1 MPVREREREK
11 TQSLCCI
18 CFVFLS
24 IDLAEREYPI
34 LNLLSSSRKCSSL
47 PSDIKNETID
57 KSSIDSKPMKQCSNF
72 TIDYLLSDRHRSTN
86 SSNRSVQ
93 SIFSK
98 KKRSSFSDR
107 YLHRRIS
114 PRKRTFHKK
123 LITSHYPIEPRGVFL
138 SYIFDVYHGL
148 ISRQYQMK
156 NEQKIDPLAQLA
168 ELACQLDRR
177 EKTSMW
183 NEDQFSLQT
192 FDDLV
197 QQCYRLIEQIISK
210 CEHRKE
216 RKRLN
221 NYLQLKSKERCL
233 HFSISILNLLQM
245 RKHHRFD
252 QTRSTDCQI
261 LMSDISIEKT
271 KMKKTNQSIC
281 FFLKPTDIQVHLE
294 ILLPNNGLVYEGI
307 IQPIDNY
314 DDLLL
319 VRLKHERQMYLI
331 PIHDL
336 CRVACRKMIPE
347 DFTILTKGLRVC
359 AYWSTSLRGLHPAI
373 VKKIPQEIDESSMVS
388 LAFDDGDTGLI
399 KLDEIRLL
407 PDNYD
412 MKGQLNE
419 EHER

>member
-1 MPVREREREK
+1 MKRNPHVA
-11 TQSLCCI
+11 
-18 CFVFLS
+18 FVFLS
-24 IDLAEREYPI
+24 IDLSEEEYPI
-34 LNLLSSSRKCSSL
+34 MNLLSSSSPRKYSLSSPPL
-47 PSDIKNETID
+47 SDIKNETID
-57 KSSIDSKPMKQCSNF
+57 SIENTSHSEKKSSMISKSMKQCSNF
-72 TIDYLLSDRHRSTN
+72 SIDYLLSDRSRTTN
-86 SSNRSVQ
+86 SSNRSIH

-114 PRKRTFHKK
+114 PRKRNFTKK
-123 LITSHYPIEPRGVFL
+123 LIAISQHSIEPRGVFL
-138 SYIFDVYHGL
+138 RYIFDFYHGL

-168 ELACQLDRR
+168 ELACELDTR
-177 EKTSMW
+177 EKNSMW
-183 NEDQFSLQT
+183 NEERFSSKT

-197 QQCYRLIEQIISK
+197 KQSYRLIEQIVQK
-210 CEHRKE
+210 CEHKKH

-221 NYLQLKSKERCL
+221 NYLKFKSRERFL

-245 RKHHRFD
+245 KKHHHFD
-252 QTRSTDCQI
+252 QSRSTDCQI
-261 LMSDISIEKT
+261 LMSDIPIEKT
-271 KMKKTNQSIC
+271 KMKSTKSIC
-281 FFLKPTDIQVHLE
+281 FYLKPTEIKANLE
-294 ILLPNNGLVYEGI
+294 ILLPNKGLLYEGI

-319 VRLKHERQMYLI
+319 IRLKHERQMYLI

-336 CRVACRKMIPE
+336 CRLACPKMIPG
-347 DFTILTKGLRVC
+347 DFGILSKGLRVC
-359 AYWSTSLRGLHPAI
+359 AYWSTSLRGLHPAS
-373 VKKIPQEIDESSMVS
+373 VKKIPDESSMIS

-412 MKGQLNE
+412 MKG
-419 EHER
+419 